1 MTHIR
6 IAIQIPASVDTVWAE
21 LREIDRHVEW
31 MHDAVAIDFLTEQR
45 KGVGTRFDCATKVG
59 PIRMTDRMEIT
70 SWIEGEEMGVR
81 HVGLVTG
88 DGTFTLTEVDG
99 GTVFSWAETLT
110 FPWWLGGRIGEL
122 IGGPILRLIWR
133 RNLRMLARRF
143 TPA

>member
-6 IAIQIPASVDTVWAE
+6 IAIQIPASV
-21 LREIDRHVEW
+21 
-31 MHDAVAIDFLTEQR
+31 AIDFLTDPQ
-45 KGVGTRFDCATKVG
+45 KGVGTRF
-59 PIRMTDRMEIT
+59 
-70 SWIEGEEMGVR
+70 
-81 HVGLVTG
+81 
-88 DGTFTLTEVDG
+88 DG

-110 FPWWLGGRIGEL
+110 FPGWLGGRIGEL